1 MALGNG
7 GSYSYCLDPQR
18 AVLEGSPGGTCPA
31 PLWPSGFPGCTAQ
44 LSGCSSAGGGVG
56 ALGSFPRVLSQFT
69 GEQKQMWMGRGP
81 GTTLSIPAAVLSDI

>member
-7 GSYSYCLDPQR
+7 CSYSYCLGPQR
-18 AVLEGSPGGTCPA
+18 AVLEGSLEGPALA
-31 PLWPSGFPGCTAQ
+31 PLWPSGFPSCTAQ
-44 LSGCSSAGGGVG
+44 LSGCFSAGGAVG

-81 GTTLSIPAAVLSDI
+81 GTTFSIPAAVLSDI